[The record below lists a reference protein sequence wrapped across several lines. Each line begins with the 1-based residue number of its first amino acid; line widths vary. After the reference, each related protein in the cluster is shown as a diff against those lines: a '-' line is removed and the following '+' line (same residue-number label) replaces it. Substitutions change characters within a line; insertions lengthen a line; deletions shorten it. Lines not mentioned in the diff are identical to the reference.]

1 MLRFS
6 QNKRHTI
13 NQTDTLK
20 RKEEHT
26 GNLYKRIQILSN
38 NIKRNNYISMF
49 LFIKL
54 IIPFSNP
61 RTKESHFYDEYRRY
75 QLTISRTVSVES
87 YEYLSFKISSSAEF
101 PIIFLKLMNE

>member
-1 MLRFS
+1 
-6 QNKRHTI
+6 
-13 NQTDTLK
+13 
-20 RKEEHT
+20 
-26 GNLYKRIQILSN
+26 
-38 NIKRNNYISMF
+38 MF

-101 PIIFLKLMNE
+101 PIIFLKLMNEWKSLWKTKILLDWEVIQTSVHNILSFCNNAETTITFVLYSKWNL